1 MSKCGKP
8 VTACYVHVCISCSG
22 PTACGGHTDGVPN
35 SDNEVSNS
43 DNGDENTDHHGI
55 PQCHAIVSG
64 APTNEVKRKLCF
76 AISIKFLIT

>member
-8 VTACYVHVCISCSG
+8 VTACYIHVCISCSG
-22 PTACGGHTDGVPN
+22 PTACGGHTD
-35 SDNEVSNS
+35 EVSNS
-43 DNGDENTDHHGI
+43 DNGDESTDDENTDHHGI

-76 AISIKFLIT
+76 ATSIKFLIT